1 MHIFGNGAIRLMH
14 LPDGWQ
20 ETEPSVDLYFM
31 EALREFKHKEDPTVE
46 ICIYYRGQPI
56 AKGAANRL
64 LTVLDK
70 PSHTLTGA
78 ELDSVSVVLRD
89 ASDSDWFDMRSART
103 ETLKG
108 RKVLV
113 CEGVWKR
120 SGIVDLGVFIDRN
133 GDGSEIEE
141 LHYKAPENLY
151 QKFLGTAGKAFRSI
165 MWNR

>member
-1 MHIFGNGAIRLMH
+1 MH
-14 LPDGWQ
+14 LPDGWK
-20 ETEPSVDLYFM
+20 ETEPEVKVVFM
-31 EALREFKHKEDPTVE
+31 ERLREFRSQDDPAVE
-46 ICIYYRGQPI
+46 ISLYYRGQPI
-56 AKGAANRL
+56 ARAAANRL
-64 LTVLDK
+64 LSVLEK
-70 PSHTLTGA
+70 PSHSLTEQEVDA
-78 ELDSVSVVLRD
+78 VSVVLRD
-89 ASDSDWFDMRSART
+89 ASDSDWFDLRSART

-151 QKFLGTAGKAFRSI
+151 QKFLGTAGRAFRSI
-165 MWNR
+165 SWNR